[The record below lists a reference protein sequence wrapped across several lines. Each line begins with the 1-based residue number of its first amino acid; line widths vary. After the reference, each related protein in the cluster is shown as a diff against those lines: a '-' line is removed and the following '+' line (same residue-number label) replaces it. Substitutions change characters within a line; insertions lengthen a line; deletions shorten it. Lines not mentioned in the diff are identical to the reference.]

1 MVRGCHGPRAAAPVP
16 DDGPVTLDTAVLTFA
31 LVAAALTVTPGLD
44 TALVLRAALTGSR
57 AEAAATA
64 GGIVAGLFVWGA
76 AAAAGISALLTASEL
91 AYDVLRYAGT
101 AYLVWFGLRLL
112 VRAVRPGPAG
122 AQPVGAADGSAWRAA
137 RTGLATNLLN
147 PKVGVFYVALL
158 PQFLPAGSD
167 PLLVG
172 LLLAGVHA
180 VLSVVW
186 FALLIGLASVLGR
199 WLRRPGT
206 VRVIDGGT
214 GATLVGF
221 GVRLAVTGSPGR

>member
-1 MVRGCHGPRAAAPVP
+1 VR
-16 DDGPVTLDTAVLTFA
+16 DDGTVTLGAAVLSFA
-31 LVAAALTVTPGLD
+31 VVAMALTVTPGLD
-44 TALVLRAALTGSR
+44 TALVLRAALTRSR
-57 AEAAATA
+57 REAAAAA

-76 AAAAGISALLTASEL
+76 AAAVGVSALLTVSEP
-91 AYDVLRYAGT
+91 AYDVLRYAGA
-101 AYLVWFGLRLL
+101 AYLAWFGGRLL
-112 VRAVRPGPAG
+112 VRALRPGPG
-122 AQPVGAADGSAWRAA
+122 DQPEGAADGSAWRAA

-180 VLSVVW
+180 LLSVVW
-186 FALLIGLASVLGR
+186 FALLIGLASALSR
-199 WLRRPGT
+199 WLRRPAT
-206 VRVIDGGT
+206 VRAIDGAT

-221 GVRLAVTGSPGR
+221 GVRLAFAGR